1 MLGKTKSMM
10 NFAEIAKG
18 ENIMMKDVTILT
30 FDDIEKIR
38 QDIANMQDIACDG
51 RDLDIPPRRA
61 CEELLVRLAN
71 LEEMFM

>member
-1 MLGKTKSMM
+1 MVGIYRQDK
-10 NFAEIAKG
+10 NPREIAKG